1 MLLFKAK
8 LLHIKVLFLQQ
19 QRIKQCFWGWCFFC
33 FTALPRQHW
42 LPGMAQ
48 HSPGWDVIALCWS
61 MKVLYG
67 GTGRQGQ
74 RKPQPRTTVVQG
86 LPLPQSPPVCLPQA
100 LVCLWCPAAG
110 WGALWPRGVPKAR
123 AQLLAWGRATV
134 SWSAL
139 GLACLK
145 TSGWVFPAFCTGQLC
160 QLWAFLFKM
169 LLISAAELH
178 GGKHSLKT
186 AHVCRRESLKGG
198 KKELVWGFAWT
209 LRQGSFTCYSPQ
221 AWLVL
226 HWLPLLFPHPRLLRG
241 FQFANKACVMLGAAV
256 LSTAIHGAVR
266 SSQF

>member
-1 MLLFKAK
+1 MFLLFRSLAKAVLAPWDGPAFAVLRCHSA
-8 LLHIKVLFLQQ
+8 LLEHESGL
-19 QRIKQCFWGWCFFC
+19 WGHWKAETQEA
-33 FTALPRQHW
+33 TAKASPCHNAHLCACPW
-42 LPGMAQ
+42 PG
-48 HSPGWDVIALCWS
+48 
-61 MKVLYG
+61 
-67 GTGRQGQ
+67 
-74 RKPQPRTTVVQG
+74 
-86 LPLPQSPPVCLPQA
+86 
-100 LVCLWCPAAG
+100 LVCLWCPSSG
-110 WGALWPRGVPKAR
+110 WGALWPRGVPKGR
-123 AQLLAWGRATV
+123 AQLLAWGRAVV

-145 TSGWVFPAFCTGQLC
+145 TSSRMFPVLCTGQLC
-160 QLWAFLFKM
+160 QFWAFLVKM

-178 GGKHSLKT
+178 GGKRSLKS
-186 AHVCRRESLKGG
+186 AHVCRREGLKGG
-198 KKELVWGFAWT
+198 EKELVWGFAWT

>member
-1 MLLFKAK
+1 
-8 LLHIKVLFLQQ
+8 
-19 QRIKQCFWGWCFFC
+19 
-33 FTALPRQHW
+33 
-42 LPGMAQ
+42 
-48 HSPGWDVIALCWS
+48 

-123 AQLLAWGRATV
+123 AQLLAWERATV

-145 TSGWVFPAFCTGQLC
+145 TSSWVFPAFCTGQLC

-198 KKELVWGFAWT
+198 EKRT
-209 LRQGSFTCYSPQ
+209 RLRLCLDSPPRFIHLLFSTGLACVALASSIIPSPQ
-221 AWLVL
+221 TTER
-226 HWLPLLFPHPRLLRG
+226 FPV
-241 FQFANKACVMLGAAV
+241 C
-256 LSTAIHGAVR
+256 
-266 SSQF
+266 